1 MKNSKLFRLSF
12 KIIIVILF
20 MICIFPQKETNVLKA
35 ETNITYDNI
44 EDSVTYLRDEMVNR
58 NTNVSFTVEGTHLT
72 ESEIINLYNLSI
84 QHTGVAYEGNYIDEE
99 MHFRFLLHQIYI
111 MSYDV
116 PIIRTLKLLD
126 VN

>member
-1 MKNSKLFRLSF
+1 
-12 KIIIVILF
+12 

-84 QHTGVAYEGNYIDEE
+84 QHTGVAYEGDYIDGN
-99 MHFRFLLHQIYI
+99 LS
-111 MSYDV
+111 SYSCSYAH
-116 PIIRTLKLLD
+116 ITEGESIRTTVVLHLSGYQRMKW
-126 VN
+126 NKK